1 MRYTLN
7 VEIGKWAIRLM
18 IVASFLVFTAVSLV
32 NHERFLTFGW
42 DLGFYDQI
50 AWNLSRLRF
59 PFSTFISAPAFGV
72 RFSPILLLFAPFYRL
87 FPDARILLVGQAL
100 LATLAAYPLYL
111 LGKRVTRSSY
121 VGIAAA
127 LSYLT
132 FIGLE
137 RAVFFD
143 FHPDTILPFFI
154 TWSLYFAHSKRLYLS
169 LFFSL
174 LMLLCKE
181 WVGLL
186 VAAMGVM
193 FLFQKQRRLGVITAA
208 FGLVGFFSVIYL
220 VLPGL
225 GNSGTSVYS
234 FGEFGESPHQALASI
249 ITHPLAAILTIVT
262 PQTKLLTLFDSFW
275 PFAFLPIAAPATL
288 IPIFLQFGVRF
299 FDVSHQQSWTLLYHY
314 SAPLTP
320 FLAYGS
326 IMGIRSFK
334 ARWAT
339 HLLVTTSLL
348 GLILFHAPVF
358 TLLKSGFYYQPA
370 WIADTRAVL
379 ARVPIDVPVAA
390 QNNLI
395 PHLSSREKVYPL
407 PLIGDAQYLVVD
419 LHPNQSEYNY
429 STATRVGIEELVAR
443 LTFSGDFFVS
453 FKQGDAILFQR
464 VPSH

>member
-1 MRYTLN
+1 MSYTLN
-7 VEIGKWAIRLM
+7 VEIEKWIIRFM
-18 IVASFLVFTAVSLV
+18 IVAAFLVFAVVSLV

-59 PFSTFISAPAFGV
+59 PFSTFVSAPAFGV
-72 RFSPILLLFAPFYRL
+72 RFSPILALLAPFYRL
-87 FPDARILLVGQAL
+87 YPDAKLLLVVQAL
-100 LATLAAYPLYL
+100 LATLAVYPLYL

-121 VGIAAA
+121 VGIAAS

-154 TWSLYFAHSKRLYLS
+154 AWSLYFAHDKRPYLS

-193 FLFQKQRRLGVITAA
+193 FLFQKHKRLGVATTAL
-208 FGLVGFFSVIYL
+208 GLVGFFSVIYL

-225 GNSGTSVYS
+225 GNSGTTLFS
-234 FGEFGESPHQALASI
+234 FGEFGKSPHQALASI
-249 ITHPLAAILTIVT
+249 LSHPLAAVLTLVT
-262 PQTKLLTLFDSFW
+262 PQTKLLTMFDSFW

-288 IPIFLQFGVRF
+288 LPIFLQFGVRF

-326 IMGIRSFK
+326 IMGIRTFK
-334 ARWAT
+334 TRWAT

-379 ARVPIDVPVAA
+379 ARVPADVPVAA
-390 QNNLI
+390 QNNLV
-395 PHLSSREKVYPL
+395 PHLSGREKIYPL
-407 PLIGDAQYLVVD
+407 PVIGDADFIVVD
-419 LHPNQSEYNY
+419 LHPNQSEYNFH
-429 STATRVGIEELVAR
+429 TADRKAIEELVAG
-443 LTFSGDFFVS
+443 LTFSGAYTVQ
-453 FKQGDAILFQR
+453 FKQGDAILLQR

>member
-193 FLFQKQRRLGVITAA
+193 FLFQSLP
-208 FGLVGFFSVIYL
+208 YL
-220 VLPGL
+220 
-225 GNSGTSVYS
+225 
-234 FGEFGESPHQALASI
+234 ESLFLKPHQKAVRLK
-249 ITHPLAAILTIVT
+249 TILI
-262 PQTKLLTLFDSFW
+262 
-275 PFAFLPIAAPATL
+275 
-288 IPIFLQFGVRF
+288 
-299 FDVSHQQSWTLLYHY
+299 
-314 SAPLTP
+314 
-320 FLAYGS
+320 
-326 IMGIRSFK
+326 
-334 ARWAT
+334 
-339 HLLVTTSLL
+339 SLKK
-348 GLILFHAPVF
+348 F
-358 TLLKSGFYYQPA
+358 
-370 WIADTRAVL
+370 
-379 ARVPIDVPVAA
+379 
-390 QNNLI
+390 
-395 PHLSSREKVYPL
+395 
-407 PLIGDAQYLVVD
+407 
-419 LHPNQSEYNY
+419 
-429 STATRVGIEELVAR
+429 
-443 LTFSGDFFVS
+443 
-453 FKQGDAILFQR
+453 
-464 VPSH
+464 